1 MKQTRD
7 HIHLLVPI
15 DITYIK
21 PHIDNIN
28 NALKA
33 STLLCQQNTILKE
46 SECTNILQPLVLRLI
61 DIRKDYSAISHLTSG
76 REKRSAWLAG
86 VGSLFK
92 QVIGTMDED
101 DAIRY
106 NNAIQTLN
114 NNNIKLASI
123 LKDNIL
129 VTSTALSRYN
139 KTLETITTNEGRLN
153 DAIIKLSNTFNN
165 LSILSDKLYIK
176 SKMNDVYTELSSC
189 LLTLSFKLDDL
200 VNAMLFAKTNTLHPS
215 VMTPNQFYNELTSN
229 VRKLPNYEELPLD
242 LDLDTIHALI
252 DISKISCYF
261 VNNKLVFVIK
271 IPLVNS
277 FELDLFKA
285 ISVPIP
291 HNMDKP
297 NSYAMIVPSCNYV
310 GISKDKL
317 TYTCIS
323 NLKSCTEPVNRVYIC
338 DDTDTRSIQETP
350 TCETDILTKIVTE
363 IPIYCQTKLMYGQI
377 DIWQE
382 LQGNKWI
389 FVQSEPSKLSVQ
401 CNSDLIEFKILGT
414 GILNIRPNCTA
425 YCRNKQLFGKSNIDI
440 NVKTIVSD
448 FNLINEACCNL
459 EKFNIS
465 KPKLLASKLSN
476 IDLEKLPSVINNQ
489 MLSDVDKII
498 NNPSPNLI
506 EYSSHYPLLTY
517 LVLILILIFIS
528 YKLCKK
534 FGKYSGC
541 KTKPKLQNDSTLD
554 NDPEPETIPLPRLRI
569 NS

>member
-1 MKQTRD
+1 M
-7 HIHLLVPI
+7 LVPI

-21 PHIDNIN
+21 PHIDYIN
-28 NALKA
+28 NVLKS
-33 STLLCQQNTILKE
+33 STLLCQENTVLKE
-46 SECTNILQPLVLRLI
+46 SECTNILQPLALRLI
-61 DIRKDYSAISHLTSG
+61 DILKDYSTLSHLTSG

-114 NNNIKLASI
+114 SNNIKIASI
-123 LKDNIL
+123 LKDNII

-139 KTLETITTNEGRLN
+139 ETLKTININEVRLN
-153 DAIIKLSNTFNN
+153 DAIINLSSTLSN
-165 LSILSDKLYIK
+165 LSIISDKLYIK
-176 SKMNDVYTELSSC
+176 SKMNDIYTELSSC

-215 VMTPNQFYNELTSN
+215 VMTPKQLYNELVDN
-229 VRKLPNYEELPLD
+229 VIKLPNYEKLPLD
-242 LDLDTIHALI
+242 LDLDNIHALI
-252 DISKISCYF
+252 DILKLSCYF
-261 VNNKLVFVIK
+261 ANNKLIFVIK
-271 IPLVNS
+271 VPLVHS

-291 HNMDKP
+291 HNIDKP
-297 NSYAMIVPSCNYV
+297 NSYAMIVPSCNYI

-323 NLKSCTEPVNRVYIC
+323 NLKSCVEPVNRVYIC
-338 DDTDTRSIQETP
+338 DDVNTLSIPETP

-363 IPIYCQTKLMYGQI
+363 IPKYCQTKLMYGQI

-382 LQGNKWI
+382 LQGNRWI
-389 FVQSEPSKLSVQ
+389 FVQSEPTKLSMQ
-401 CNSDLIEFKILGT
+401 CKSDLIEWKILGT
-414 GILNIRPNCTA
+414 GILNIPPNCTA
-425 YCRNKQLFGKSNIDI
+425 YCRNKQLFGRNNIDI
-440 NVKTIVSD
+440 NVKNIVSD

-465 KPKLLASKLSN
+465 KPNLLFSKLSN
-476 IDLEKLPSVINNQ
+476 IDLDKLPSVINNQ
-489 MLSDVDKII
+489 ILSDVDKII

-517 LVLILILIFIS
+517 LVIILILIFIS

-534 FGKYSGC
+534 FGKYFDC
-541 KTKPKLQNDSTLD
+541 KRKRDSQNDNNLD